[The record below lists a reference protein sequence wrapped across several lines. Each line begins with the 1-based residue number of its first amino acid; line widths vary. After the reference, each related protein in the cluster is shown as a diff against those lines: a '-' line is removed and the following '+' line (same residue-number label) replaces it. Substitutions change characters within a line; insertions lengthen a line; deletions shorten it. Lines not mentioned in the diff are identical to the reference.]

1 MSVNYDGLNSAEK
14 LTQILVGLQ
23 IIRKDSPTT
32 LVGDALVSITGESS
46 VAEAVWHVMSISH
59 QVMGCMERSDTV
71 TNIRPYV
78 RWHRDISQ
86 VCSPPY
92 IHSQVGE
99 VATFFS
105 NDSAT
110 RDSLAICADQLKTLE
125 SKQPDADFLND
136 LDEALGE
143 LFASVEATSD
153 LDAPSRRT
161 LLRLIQCVRTAIAQ
175 YRIFGSEGLRSAAE
189 AMFGGFAVQHPN
201 LTKVAEASPENLSRV
216 RRVMSAVGKLFEKVK
231 PAAES
236 ANAALEVWEKISQ
249 LTGPQ
254 N

>member
-1 MSVNYDGLNSAEK
+1 MAANYDGLNSAEK

-23 IIRKDSPTT
+23 RIKKDSPTMI
-32 LVGDALVSITGESS
+32 VGDALISITGEGS
-46 VAEAVWHVMSISH
+46 VAEAVWHVMTISQ
-59 QVMGCMERSDTV
+59 QVKSCMERSDTV
-71 TNIRPYV
+71 ADIRPYV
-78 RWHRDISQ
+78 RWHKDISQ

-92 IHSQVGE
+92 VHNQVGQVE
-99 VATFFS
+99 VFFS

-125 SKQPDADFLND
+125 AKQSDADFLND

-143 LFASVEATSD
+143 LFASVEMASE

-189 AMFGGFAVQHPN
+189 AMFGGFVIQSPN
-201 LTKVAEASPENLSRV
+201 LTKMAEVSPESRS
-216 RRVMSAVGKLFEKVK
+216 RIKRVMSTIGKLFEKVK

-249 LTGPQ
+249 LQGPQ
-254 N
+254 I